1 MTRVIVIK
9 KKKFL
14 IIATIIL
21 LAIIALLY
29 VLFSGLKKNNSDNNE
44 KVSSSKVVLTNE
56 SEKNYVA
63 GIYTSE
69 ISVGSYSA
77 ELKLLIDENQIKNV
91 ELTPKDDAIETMY
104 PLVMT
109 SIEAINEQLR
119 SGYSVE
125 DVSAD
130 DGSGYTVGLIM
141 EEIESIL
148 EIASTNNSN

>member
-29 VLFSGLKKNNSDNNE
+29 VLFSGLGKNNSDNNE

-91 ELTPKDDAIETMY
+91 ELTPKDEAIETMY

-109 SIEAINEQLR
+109 SIEAINDQLR

-125 DVSAD
+125 DVSAE
-130 DGSGYTVGLIM
+130 DGNGYTVGLIM

-148 EIASTNNSN
+148 EIASTNNN

>member
-29 VLFSGLKKNNSDNNE
+29 VLFSGLGKNNSDNNE

-109 SIEAINEQLR
+109 SIEAINDQLR
-119 SGYSVE
+119 SGHSVK
-125 DVSAD
+125 DVSAE

-148 EIASTNNSN
+148 EIASTNNN

>member
-29 VLFSGLKKNNSDNNE
+29 VLFSGLGKNNSDNNE
-44 KVSSSKVVLTNE
+44 KVSSSKVILTNE

-91 ELTPKDDAIETMY
+91 ELTPKDEAIETMY

-109 SIEAINEQLR
+109 SIEAINDQLR

-125 DVSAD
+125 DVSAE
-130 DGSGYTVGLIM
+130 DGNGYTVGLIM

-148 EIASTNNSN
+148 EIASTNNN